1 MPAVQNTFDYRLTA
15 EKEELEREN
24 SRLATQRRDIEEASL
39 KRQAEH
45 DRLLLD
51 HQTVLDELSQAKS
64 AKCEALVQIQ
74 VRKYYL
80 KFNCRFQLKLRYS
93 RPSPTKTKLFEIWP
107 TDLSN
112 CVPTKKFLIFRD
124 LASFHT
130 KNLSDNELYLLVWL

>member
-80 KFNCRFQLKLRYS
+80 KFNCRFKLKLRYS
-93 RPSPTKTKLFEIWP
+93 RPSPTKTKL
-107 TDLSN
+107 LKSG
-112 CVPTKKFLIFRD
+112 LQIFQIV
-124 LASFHT
+124 FPP
-130 KNLSDNELYLLVWL
+130 KNS